1 MEFENWYFED
11 GCIVAK
17 YEIESITAMFSQED
31 KEDEMNIMSCSS
43 ISVESDAPDDINDAV
58 EASLYNRFAGVRYND
73 VGEDGFEDEAAEDIA
88 REAKVDPSQVD
99 IERE

>member
-11 GCIVAK
+11 GCIVVK
-17 YEIESITAMFSQED
+17 YEIKSITAAFEKDNDNEECMV
-31 KEDEMNIMSCSS
+31 SCSS
-43 ISVESDAPDDINDAV
+43 ISVESDAPDDIKDAV

-88 REAKVDPSQVD
+88 REAKVDPSQVN
-99 IERE
+99 IEGE